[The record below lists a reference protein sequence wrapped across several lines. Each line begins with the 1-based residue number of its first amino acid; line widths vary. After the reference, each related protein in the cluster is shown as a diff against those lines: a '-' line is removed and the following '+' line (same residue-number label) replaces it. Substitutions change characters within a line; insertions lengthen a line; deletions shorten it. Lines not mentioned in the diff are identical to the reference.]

1 MSLFWLHFYVNKLDS
16 ALSSKFTLALM
27 RRYEHKMDSD
37 DIVDRLRYVAGY
49 FDIAGDVRIEKGTR
63 LCVSIDRPLESRAN
77 LMRIKE
83 MFGGLVSASDKGS
96 LCMEGVRRRRQTLH
110 SLCQA
115 PHLDQEA
122 AARGSRRRLGIPDG
136 AAGVCGWNIRQPMG
150 VGLYSYVMKAGRL
163 ALFYGSL

>member
-27 RRYEHKMDSD
+27 GRYEHKMDSD

-49 FDIAGDVRIEKGTR
+49 FDIAGDVRIEKGAR

-83 MFGGLVSASDKGS
+83 MFGGLVLPATRGRCAWKIYATTPNASFAMS
-96 LCMEGVRRRRQTLH
+96 SPTL
-110 SLCQA
+110 
-115 PHLDQEA
+115 
-122 AARGSRRRLGIPDG
+122 GSR
-136 AAGVCGWNIRQPMG
+136 
-150 VGLYSYVMKAGRL
+150 S
-163 ALFYGSL
+163 GS